1 MNEEPYCR
9 EGEGHRCS
17 CSPTGWCRVEMASKE
32 CALAK
37 GCIRAVDE
45 SEQVAPI

>member
-1 MNEEPYCR
+1 MSEEPYCR

-17 CSPTGWCRVEMASKE
+17 FSPTGGCCVEMASRE
-32 CALAK
+32 CARAT
-37 GCIRAVDE
+37 GCVRTVDE